1 VAAKELA
8 ECIQYAESPP
18 DRLFTLMGM
27 AQTGEHGLAA
37 ARRLRAG
44 GGITGLVTVAWLVE
58 QEAIDAD
65 AVTPEEATVGMT
77 DHFAA
82 LHELDSFRSPRFT
95 CSRRSTTRAAS
106 NYWNV
111 IATDHPEKKLAKL
124 AWRAR
129 LKLRTAGSRG
139 QRQCGWLRGRRQCC
153 WWQLGLRR
161 AVVEQCVSFAE
172 LTFPAHAPIHS
183 RLVTASPPRLTSPCD
198 AVHKPFNAAPTG
210 GTAAWHLDWKATG
223 GHAYCQRL
231 RPCGRDE
238 PEGIPEDVA
247 FKAGPHQESPLDRA
261 RLTG

>member
-1 VAAKELA
+1 
-8 ECIQYAESPP
+8 
-18 DRLFTLMGM
+18 MGM

-65 AVTPEEATVGMT
+65 AVTPEEETVGMT

-82 LHELDSFRSPRFT
+82 LYELDSFRSPRFT

-106 NYWNV
+106 NYWV

-139 QRQCGWLRGRRQCC
+139 S
-153 WWQLGLRR
+153 R
-161 AVVEQCVSFAE
+161 AIVVGCV
-172 LTFPAHAPIHS
+172 
-183 RLVTASPPRLTSPCD
+183 
-198 AVHKPFNAAPTG
+198 AVGSTPGGDWGSAAPSSN
-210 GTAAWHLDWKATG
+210 
-223 GHAYCQRL
+223 
-231 RPCGRDE
+231 
-238 PEGIPEDVA
+238 
-247 FKAGPHQESPLDRA
+247 GPSLSRSSHSQHMRRSSQ
-261 RLTG
+261 GS

>member
-8 ECIQYAESPP
+8 EGIQYAETPP

-27 AQTGEHGLAA
+27 ARTGEHGLAA

-129 LKLRTAGSRG
+129 LKLRT
-139 QRQCGWLRGRRQCC
+139 QRQCGWLRGRRQCY

-161 AVVEQCVSFAE
+161 AVVEQSVSFAK

-183 RLVTASPPRLTSPCD
+183 RLVTA
-198 AVHKPFNAAPTG
+198 FIPT
-210 GTAAWHLDWKATG
+210 
-223 GHAYCQRL
+223 
-231 RPCGRDE
+231 
-238 PEGIPEDVA
+238 
-247 FKAGPHQESPLDRA
+247 PHQPL
-261 RLTG
+261 